1 LQLHEG
7 DQQLMRDFVE
17 YVEEKNKNILNMW
30 SRSHDKDMSDD
41 DKAFIENFIDIT
53 GDTLEEEA
61 A

>member
-1 LQLHEG
+1 
-7 DQQLMRDFVE
+7 
-17 YVEEKNKNILNMW
+17 
-30 SRSHDKDMSDD
+30 MSDD